1 MVPPLH
7 EEYTDGD
14 FISPMELRTSISSS
28 IFLILSL
35 LDGSAESKFIIS
47 SFEYDLD
54 GLSLRKF
61 SSLVLYKG

>member
-14 FISPMELRTSISSS
+14 FISPMELRTSISS
-28 IFLILSL
+28 
-35 LDGSAESKFIIS
+35 
-47 SFEYDLD
+47 FEYDLD

-61 SSLVLYKG
+61 SSLVLYKGWERPG